1 MVEKL
6 SPLGRGVNAL
16 FSKIKSNSFATI
28 NINQINPNPF
38 QPRTNFNKSELKELA
53 QSISE
58 YGVIQPITVRKI
70 EENKFQIISGERRY
84 RACKIAMVQKIP
96 VYIKETEDNKMLEL
110 ALIENIQ
117 RQDLDPIEIG
127 ISYQKLID
135 ELAITQEN
143 LAEKIGKKRSTI
155 NHYLRLLNLHPIIQ
169 AGLRDFML
177 TVGHAKCLLSITE
190 KDKQLDFYNFIIS
203 KNLSVRETEKMIREK
218 DKKQAKI
225 YNKKIILS
233 EKLKKEKRHL
243 EEILDASVQIKSFK
257 NGSWNIQI
265 TCNSEEELKNIIN
278 VLKT

>member
-28 NINQINPNPF
+28 NIDQIRPNPF
-38 QPRTNFNKSELKELA
+38 QPRTNFNKSELEELA

-70 EENKFQIISGERRY
+70 EENTFQIISGERRY
-84 RACKIAMVQKIP
+84 RACKIAMVKKIP
-96 VYIKETEDNKMLEL
+96 VYIKETEDGKMLEL

-135 ELAITQEN
+135 ELGLTQEK
-143 LAEKIGKKRSTI
+143 LADKIGKKRSTI
-155 NHYLRLLNLHPIIQ
+155 SHYLRLLNFHPIIQ

-177 TVGHAKCLLSITE
+177 TIGHAKCLLSITSQ
-190 KDKQLDFYNFIIS
+190 DKQLDIYNFIIS
-203 KNLSVRETEKMIREK
+203 KKLSVRETEKMIREK
-218 DKKQAKI
+218 EKNQEKT

-233 EKLKKEKRHL
+233 EKFIEKQKNL
-243 EEILDASVQIKSFK
+243 EETLDASVQIKSFQ
-257 NGSWNIQI
+257 NGSWNLQI
-265 TCNSEEELKNIIN
+265 TCNSEEELNKIIN
-278 VLKT
+278 VLQA

>member
-28 NINQINPNPF
+28 NIDQIRPNPF
-38 QPRTNFNKSELKELA
+38 QPRTNFNKSELEELA

-70 EENKFQIISGERRY
+70 EENTFQIISGERRY
-84 RACKIAMVQKIP
+84 RACKIAMVKKIP
-96 VYIKETEDNKMLEL
+96 VYIKETEDGKMLEL

-135 ELAITQEN
+135 ELGLTQEK
-143 LAEKIGKKRSTI
+143 LADKIGKKRSTI
-155 NHYLRLLNLHPIIQ
+155 SHYLRLLNFHPIIQ

-177 TVGHAKCLLSITE
+177 TIGHAKCLLSITNQ
-190 KDKQLDFYNFIIS
+190 DKQLDIYNFIIS
-203 KNLSVRETEKMIREK
+203 KKLSVRETEKMIREK
-218 DKKQAKI
+218 EKNQEKT

-233 EKLKKEKRHL
+233 EKFIEKQKNL
-243 EEILDASVQIKSFK
+243 EETLDASVQIKSFQ
-257 NGSWNIQI
+257 NGSWNLQI
-265 TCNSEEELKNIIN
+265 TCNSEEELNKIIN
-278 VLKT
+278 VLQA

>member
-1 MVEKL
+1 MTKKL

-28 NINQINPNPF
+28 KINQISPNPF
-38 QPRTNFNKSELKELA
+38 QPRTNFNKSELEELA
-53 QSISE
+53 KSISE

-84 RACKIAMVQKIP
+84 RACKLAMVKKIP

-135 ELAITQEN
+135 ELELTQEN
-143 LAEKIGKKRSTI
+143 LANKIGKKRSTI
-155 NHYLRLLNLHPIIQ
+155 SHYLRLLNLHPIIQ

-177 TVGHAKCLLSITE
+177 TVGHAKCLMGIINQNE
-190 KDKQLDFYNFIIS
+190 QLDIYNFIIS
-203 KNLSVRETEKMIREK
+203 KSLSVRETEKFIREK
-218 DKKQAKI
+218 DKKIEKTF
-225 YNKKIILS
+225 NKKIILS
-233 EKLKKEKRHL
+233 EKLIKEQENL
-243 EEILDASVQIKSFK
+243 EEILDASVQIKSFQ
-257 NGSWNIQI
+257 NGSWNLQI
-265 TCNSEEELKNIIN
+265 TCNSEEELNKIIN
-278 VLKT
+278 VLKN

>member
-1 MVEKL
+1 MAKNI

-28 NINQINPNPF
+28 DINQITPNPF
-38 QPRTNFNKSELKELA
+38 QPRTNFNKTELEELA
-53 QSISE
+53 LSISN

-70 EENKFQIISGERRY
+70 KENTFQIISGERRY
-84 RACKIAMVQKIP
+84 RACKIAMVSTIP

-117 RQDLDPIEIG
+117 RQDLDPIEVG

-135 ELAITQEN
+135 ELGLTQEN
-143 LAEKIGKKRSTI
+143 LAKKIGKKRSTI
-155 NHYLRLLNLHPIIQ
+155 SHYLRLLNLHPIIQ

-177 TVGHAKCLLSITE
+177 SVGHAKCLLSINNQNE
-190 KDKQLDFYNFIIS
+190 QLDIYNLIIS
-203 KNLSVRETEKMIREK
+203 KNLSVRETEK
-218 DKKQAKI
+218 
-225 YNKKIILS
+225 LTS
-233 EKLKKEKRHL
+233 EKPNQNIKINNTITLSKKLIKEKENL

-265 TCNSEEELKNIIN
+265 TCNSEEELNKIIN

>member
-1 MVEKL
+1 MAKEL

-28 NINQINPNPF
+28 NINQIRPNPF
-38 QPRTNFNKSELKELA
+38 QPRTNFNKSELEELA

-84 RACKIAMVQKIP
+84 RACKMAMVKKIP
-96 VYIKETEDNKMLEL
+96 VYIKETEDNRMLEL

-135 ELAITQEN
+135 ELGLTQEK
-143 LAEKIGKKRSTI
+143 LANKIGKKRSTI
-155 NHYLRLLNLHPIIQ
+155 SHYLRLLNLHPIIQ

-177 TVGHAKCLLSITE
+177 TIGHAKCLLSITSQ
-190 KDKQLDFYNFIIS
+190 DKQLDIYNFIIS
-203 KNLSVRETEKMIREK
+203 KKLSVRETEKMIRKK
-218 DKKQAKI
+218 DKKKGKN

-233 EKLKKEKRHL
+233 EKFTQKQKNL
-243 EEILDASVQIKSFK
+243 EEILDASVQIKSFQ
-257 NGSWNIQI
+257 NGSWNLQI
-265 TCNSEEELKNIIN
+265 TCNSEEELNKIIN
-278 VLKT
+278 VLQT

>member
-1 MVEKL
+1 MAKEL

-28 NINQINPNPF
+28 NINQIRPNPF
-38 QPRTNFNKSELKELA
+38 QPRTNFNKSELEELA

-84 RACKIAMVQKIP
+84 RACKMAMVKKIP
-96 VYIKETEDNKMLEL
+96 VYIKETEDNRMLEL

-135 ELAITQEN
+135 ELGLTQEK
-143 LAEKIGKKRSTI
+143 LADKIGKKRSTI
-155 NHYLRLLNLHPIIQ
+155 SHYLRLLNLHPIIQ

-177 TVGHAKCLLSITE
+177 TIGHAKCLLSITNQ
-190 KDKQLDFYNFIIS
+190 DKQLDIYNFIIS
-203 KNLSVRETEKMIREK
+203 KKLSVRETEKMIREK
-218 DKKQAKI
+218 DKKQGKN

-233 EKLKKEKRHL
+233 EKFIQKQRNL
-243 EEILDASVQIKSFK
+243 EESLDASVQIKSFQ
-257 NGSWNIQI
+257 NGSWNLQI
-265 TCNSEEELKNIIN
+265 TCNSEEELNKIIN
-278 VLKT
+278 VLQT

>member
-16 FSKIKSNSFATI
+16 FAKIKSNSFATI
-28 NINQINPNPF
+28 NISQISPNPF

-96 VYIKETEDNKMLEL
+96 VYIKETEENKMLEL

-135 ELAITQEN
+135 ELGITQEN

-155 NHYLRLLNLHPIIQ
+155 SNYLRLLNLHPIIQ

-190 KDKQLDFYNFIIS
+190 NDKQLDIYNFIIS

-218 DKKQAKI
+218 DQKQEKI

-233 EKLKKEKRHL
+233 EKLKKEQKSL
-243 EEILDASVQIKSFK
+243 EEKLDASVQIKSFK

-278 VLKT
+278 VLKK

>member
-1 MVEKL
+1 MAKEL

-28 NINQINPNPF
+28 NINQIRPNPF
-38 QPRTNFNKSELKELA
+38 QPRTNFNKSELEELA

-84 RACKIAMVQKIP
+84 RACKMAMVKKIP
-96 VYIKETEDNKMLEL
+96 VYIKETEDNRMLEL

-135 ELAITQEN
+135 ELGLTQEK
-143 LAEKIGKKRSTI
+143 LADKIGKKRSTI
-155 NHYLRLLNLHPIIQ
+155 SHYLRLLNLHPIIQ

-177 TVGHAKCLLSITE
+177 TIGHAKCLLSITNQ
-190 KDKQLDFYNFIIS
+190 DKQLDIYNFIIS
-203 KNLSVRETEKMIREK
+203 KKLSVRETEKMIREK
-218 DKKQAKI
+218 DKKQEKN

-233 EKLKKEKRHL
+233 EKFIQKQRNL
-243 EEILDASVQIKSFK
+243 EESLDASVQIKSFQ
-257 NGSWNIQI
+257 NGSWNLQI
-265 TCNSEEELKNIIN
+265 TCNSEEELNKIIN
-278 VLKT
+278 VLQT

>member
-1 MVEKL
+1 MSKEL

-28 NINQINPNPF
+28 NINQIRPNPF
-38 QPRTNFNKSELKELA
+38 QPRTNFNKSELEELA

-84 RACKIAMVQKIP
+84 RACKMAMVKKIP
-96 VYIKETEDNKMLEL
+96 VYIKETEDNRMLEL

-135 ELAITQEN
+135 ELGLTQEK
-143 LAEKIGKKRSTI
+143 LADKIGKKRSTI
-155 NHYLRLLNLHPIIQ
+155 SHYLRLLNLHPIIQ

-177 TVGHAKCLLSITE
+177 TIGHAKCLLSITSQE
-190 KDKQLDFYNFIIS
+190 KQLDIYNFIIS
-203 KNLSVRETEKMIREK
+203 KKLSVRETEKMIREK
-218 DKKQAKI
+218 DKKQGKN

-233 EKLKKEKRHL
+233 EKFTQKQKNL
-243 EEILDASVQIKSFK
+243 EEILDATVQIKSFQ
-257 NGSWNIQI
+257 NGSWNLQI
-265 TCNSEEELKNIIN
+265 TCNSEEELNKIIN
-278 VLKT
+278 VLQS